1 MSTSALL
8 LIALASV
15 VLLLLLVIKAK
26 AHPFVALLI
35 VSLLVASAT
44 GIPADKIITTIE
56 KGMGGLLGHI
66 ASIIILGSML
76 GVLIEMSGGAE
87 SLAKTL
93 TGVLGAKRTIAA
105 LTIVAFILGTPVFF
119 EVGFIII
126 IPLIY
131 GFSKVAHVS

>member
-35 VSLLVASAT
+35 VSLLVAFAT
-44 GIPADKIITTIE
+44 GIPADKIIT
-56 KGMGGLLGHI
+56 KLLERHGRPAWPYRQHYF
-66 ASIIILGSML
+66 LGSML
-76 GVLIEMSGGAE
+76 GVLIEMFGGAE

-105 LTIVAFILGTPVFF
+105 F
-119 EVGFIII
+119 
-126 IPLIY
+126 
-131 GFSKVAHVS
+131 